1 MRLITLAA
9 LSAVSLVTFAAVQPA
24 AAQSPQRRYQADRTY
39 EASQASRT
47 ERITVIDENGR
58 RTNRI
63 TVRPRSFLDPGTAT
77 RDAFQYHYADYAV
90 PPNYSVFYDRNDW
103 KGSWS
108 RMPFNAPFDVPGS
121 QWDVHGSQW

>member
-1 MRLITLAA
+1 MRLITFAA
-9 LSAVSLVTFAAVQPA
+9 LSAASLATFAAVLPA
-24 AAQSPQRRYQADRTY
+24 AAQSPQRRYQGD
-39 EASQASRT
+39 RT

-108 RMPFNAPFDVPGS
+108 RMPFNPPFALPDSPLHFQPLLS
-121 QWDVHGSQW
+121 PPSLATA

>member
-9 LSAVSLVTFAAVQPA
+9 LSAVSLVALAAVDPA
-24 AAQSPQRRYQADRTY
+24 AAQSPQRRYQADRAY
-39 EASQASRT
+39 QASRT

-77 RDAFQYHYADYAV
+77 RDAYQYHYADYAV
-90 PPNYSVFYDRNDW
+90 PPNYTIFYDRNDW

-108 RMPFNAPFDVPGS
+108 RMPFPAFGDVPGS
-121 QWDVHGSQW
+121 GWNFGF

>member
-9 LSAVSLVTFAAVQPA
+9 LSAVSLVTFAAVHPA
-24 AAQSPQRRYQADRTY
+24 AAQSPQRRYQADRSY
-39 EASQASRT
+39 QASHT

-121 QWDVHGSQW
+121 QWDVQGSRW

>member
-24 AAQSPQRRYQADRTY
+24 AAQRPAAPLSGR
-39 EASQASRT
+39 SQLSGQST

-90 PPNYSVFYDRNDW
+90 PPN
-103 KGSWS
+103 
-108 RMPFNAPFDVPGS
+108 
-121 QWDVHGSQW
+121 

>member
-1 MRLITLAA
+1 MRPITLAA
-9 LSAVSLVTFAAVQPA
+9 LSAVSLVTLAAVDPS
-24 AAQSPQRRYQADRTY
+24 AAQSPQRRTQADRAY
-39 EASQASRT
+39 QDSQAGRS

-77 RDAFQYHYADYAV
+77 REAYQYHYADYAV
-90 PPNYSVFYDRNDW
+90 PPNYTVFYDRNDW

-108 RMPFNAPFDVPGS
+108 RMPFPAFGDVPGGG
-121 QWDVHGSQW
+121 WNFGY

>member
-1 MRLITLAA
+1 MRLITFAA
-9 LSAVSLVTFAAVQPA
+9 LSAVSLATFAAVYPA
-24 AAQSPQRRYQADRTY
+24 AAQSPQRRYQG
-39 EASQASRT
+39 EQT

-108 RMPFNAPFDVPGS
+108 SMPFNAPFDVPGS
-121 QWDVHGSQW
+121 QW

>member
-24 AAQSPQRRYQADRTY
+24 AAQSPQRRYQAVLVDHRD
-39 EASQASRT
+39 ALGA
-47 ERITVIDENGR
+47 ITVIDENGR

-121 QWDVHGSQW
+121 QWDVQGSRW

>member
-9 LSAVSLVTFAAVQPA
+9 LSAASLATLAAVLPA
-24 AAQSPQRRYQADRTY
+24 AAQSPQPRYQGDR
-39 EASQASRT
+39 S

-77 RDAFQYHYADYAV
+77 RDAF
-90 PPNYSVFYDRNDW
+90 PS
-103 KGSWS
+103 KT
-108 RMPFNAPFDVPGS
+108 
-121 QWDVHGSQW
+121 

>member
-9 LSAVSLVTFAAVQPA
+9 LSAVSLVTFAAVHPA
-24 AAQSPQRRYQADRTY
+24 AAQSPQRRNQGDRTY
-39 EASQASRT
+39 QATQT

-77 RDAFQYHYADYAV
+77 REAYQYHYADYAV
-90 PPNYSVFYDRNDW
+90 PPNYTIYYDRNDW

-108 RMPFNAPFDVPGS
+108 RMPFPAFGDVPGGG
-121 QWDVHGSQW
+121 WNFGY

>member
-24 AAQSPQRRYQADRTY
+24 AAQSAQRRYQGD
-39 EASQASRT
+39 RT

-90 PPNYSVFYDRNDW
+90 PPNYTVFYDRNDW
-103 KGSWS
+103 KGSWW
-108 RMPFNAPFDVPGS
+108 RMPFPAPFDVPGS
-121 QWDVHGSQW
+121 QWP

>member
-24 AAQSPQRRYQADRTY
+24 AAQSPQCRYQADRSY
-39 EASQASRT
+39 QASHT

-121 QWDVHGSQW
+121 QWDVQGSRW

>member
-9 LSAVSLVTFAAVQPA
+9 LSAVSLATFAAVHPA
-24 AAQSPQRRYQADRTY
+24 AAQNPQRRYQSDRAY
-39 EASQASRT
+39 EASRT
-47 ERITVIDENGR
+47 ERITVIDESGR
-58 RTNRI
+58 RINRI

-90 PPNYSVFYDRNDW
+90 PPNYSIYYDRNDW

-108 RMPFNAPFDVPGS
+108 RMPFPAFGDVPGGG
-121 QWDVHGSQW
+121 WNLGY

>member
-1 MRLITLAA
+1 MRPITLAA
-9 LSAVSLVTFAAVQPA
+9 LSAVSLVTFAAVDPV
-24 AAQSPQRRYQADRTY
+24 AAQNPQRRNQADRAY
-39 EASQASRT
+39 QDSQAGRT

-77 RDAFQYHYADYAV
+77 REAYQYHYADYAV
-90 PPNYSVFYDRNDW
+90 PPNYTIYYDRNDW

-108 RMPFNAPFDVPGS
+108 RMPFPAFGDVPGGG
-121 QWDVHGSQW
+121 WNFGY

>member
-9 LSAVSLVTFAAVQPA
+9 LSAVSLATFAAVHPA
-24 AAQSPQRRYQADRTY
+24 AAQSPQRRYQAD
-39 EASQASRT
+39 RT

-121 QWDVHGSQW
+121 QWDVQGSRW

>member
-24 AAQSPQRRYQADRTY
+24 AAQSPQRRYQGDRSY
-39 EASQASRT
+39 QASHT

-121 QWDVHGSQW
+121 QWDVQGSRW